1 MMSRDIRNRLTKLE
15 AIPQPGEYQDIERLI
30 KERVCYDELTE
41 EQKQR
46 YFSFIETDKR
56 DELESLWLFAFGDL
70 HFPIAKF
77 DPPTVEELKR
87 IEQDIRKGTLCRT
100 E

>member
-1 MMSRDIRNRLTKLE
+1 MQRLNKRLAALE
-15 AIPQPGEYQDIERLI
+15 AIPRPGKFADIEQLI
-30 KERVCYDELTE
+30 KERAYYDELTE

-56 DELESLWLFAFGDL
+56 DELEALWLFAFGDL
-70 HFPIAKF
+70 HFQISKF

-87 IEQDIRKGTLCRT
+87 IEQDIKNRTLFN
-100 E
+100 